1 MLPFPPL
8 PPVGAGVLVAL
19 LPFPPLPPVGAGELV
34 PLLPQ
39 NCCFKVGSFAKS
51 TTYVCAHAALLDSAH
66 NALNSWALGG
76 ASLFMTE
83 LIAGH
88 PAIALLLWF
97 PPLPPVVLLFEL
109 LELCLLP
116 LLPFPPL
123 QQASASVH
131 LQKSPPQSPPQS
143 Q

>member
-1 MLPFPPL
+1 M

-97 PPLPPVVLLFEL
+97 PPLPPDPDPHV
-109 LELCLLP
+109 
-116 LLPFPPL
+116 L
-123 QQASASVH
+123 QQITCTSPLHISWFLASAH
-131 LQKSPPQSPPQS
+131 E
-143 Q
+143 